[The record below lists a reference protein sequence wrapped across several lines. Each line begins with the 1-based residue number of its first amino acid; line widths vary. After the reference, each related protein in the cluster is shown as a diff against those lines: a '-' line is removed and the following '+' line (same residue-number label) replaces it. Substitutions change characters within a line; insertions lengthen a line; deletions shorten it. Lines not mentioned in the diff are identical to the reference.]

1 MTATATQQI
10 YQLITGIHEQVD
22 ARNGDEPALLA
33 DFRDYLSRNPLTSE
47 KKLDLQDRATP
58 SLKSMFNPDQKAQD
72 EMVLFHAFRDPIAK
86 IITVF
91 NARLDYINDPK
102 KPNPVPF
109 MDKTLAR
116 TCFYLEALPRT
127 FREILDVGHQ
137 DDNKLARLLNDT
149 EARIVPLIVRLVPFS
164 LAETGQ
170 TVQNF
175 NYELA
180 QLGADFPARICGT
193 EAIAPR
199 SVTVS
204 CAPYEVRPSP

>member
-10 YQLITGIHEQVD
+10 YDLVSGIHQQVA
-22 ARNGDEPALLA
+22 ARNCDEPALLA

-47 KKLDLQDRATP
+47 KKLDLQNRATP

-86 IITVF
+86 IVSVF

-127 FREILDVGHQ
+127 FREILDIGHH
-137 DDNKLARLLNDT
+137 DDNNFARLLNDT
-149 EARIVPLIVRLVPFS
+149 EARIVPLIIQLVPFS
-164 LAETGQ
+164 LDETGQ
-170 TVQNF
+170 TLQNF

-180 QLGADFPARICGT
+180 QLGADFPTRINGT

-199 SVTVS
+199 SVIISFSPFET
-204 CAPYEVRPSP
+204 RPSP